1 MSEQKPQGWFVPL
14 RVRFRSAT
22 ERAHWER
29 EHPGA
34 LAADDQTLQLQLP
47 TMEPEPEDGGSHEGS
62 IRAPLRSA
70 EGSYTSLRTQQIK
83 ELIRLGNVL
92 RAQMGFELG
101 DLNEVLQQI
110 VTSVS
115 ACTGFRTLVI
125 FLVTD
130 LGENDV
136 EPGSETEVPLPTLIS
151 QTAAADLDHQTTYVV
166 PVASNCEE
174 SAASEE
180 GERIRRVV
188 PRFIEGMLAPESRMT
203 VEQLLGLLRSEFR
216 ISQSYFI
223 SHEHIDVEP
232 GRWHP
237 EDVLIVPLYSSPP
250 IHRGER
256 KQGVPHDKSGDYT
269 SMKKLLGFLSLDDP
283 EDDKLPT
290 LESIE
295 VVELFANQAAIAID
309 NARIFHEREAERL
322 ALEEAIA
329 ALRRDLEQVQE
340 GNLRVRVRSSH
351 ERTLQILQPVAD
363 AINTMMVEIGEILG
377 DVQMVTQAVDEHTQ
391 KVQQSSELL
400 VRDASQ
406 QEQRVQNISHV
417 IDEMAVT
424 MHHISE
430 CAAKI
435 AQVAVEAM
443 DVTLE
448 GQSIVDRAVDGMG
461 QVREAT
467 MHSARVMKRLG
478 ESGQEINDTVLTIT
492 DLTTRMNLLALN
504 AAIEAVRAGE
514 HGQGFAVIAQE
525 MRTLAMHSAEAA
537 RKVAARIRTIQ
548 QETTTAAVSVEQ
560 NTRQVVMQTE
570 LVTQT
575 GVALDA
581 ISVVTEQMADLVQD
595 IAKLAERV
603 SIPRSAADSQTQ
615 GGQRQPTINRG
626 STAPTVGSVEGIS
639 RMTTEI
645 TQHMRQMQQSL
656 THLIDL
662 TNSLRSRVSVFR
674 ISP

>member
-47 TMEPEPEDGGSHEGS
+47 TLGPEPEDGGSHDKS
-62 IRAPLRSA
+62 
-70 EGSYTSLRTQQIK
+70 GSYTSLRTQQIK

-101 DLNEVLQQI
+101 GLNEVLQQI
-110 VTSVS
+110 VASVS

-136 EPGSETEVPLPTLIS
+136 EPGSETEGPLPTLIS
-151 QTAAADLDHQTTYVV
+151 PTAAAGRDHQTTYVV

-188 PRFIEGMLAPESRMT
+188 PRFIEGMLARESRMT

-223 SHEHIDVEP
+223 SHEHDKGVPRDKSGDYEP

-250 IHRGER
+250 IYRGER

-269 SMKKLLGFLSLDDP
+269 SMKKLLGFLFLDDP

-309 NARIFHEREAERL
+309 NARIFQEREAERL

-340 GNLRVRVRSSH
+340 GDLRVRVRSSH

-363 AINTMMVEIGEILG
+363 AINTMMVEISEILG

-424 MHHISE
+424 MHHVSE
-430 CAAKI
+430 RAAKI

-581 ISVVTEQMADLVQD
+581 ISVVTEQMADLVQG
-595 IAKLAERV
+595 I
-603 SIPRSAADSQTQ
+603 SSAADSQTQ
-615 GGQRQPTINRG
+615 GGRRQAH
-626 STAPTVGSVEGIS
+626 APTVGSVEGIS

-656 THLIDL
+656 THLVDL

>member
-47 TMEPEPEDGGSHEGS
+47 TLGPEPEDGGSHEGS

-101 DLNEVLQQI
+101 GLNEVLQQI
-110 VTSVS
+110 VASVS

-136 EPGSETEVPLPTLIS
+136 EPGSETEGPLPTLIS
-151 QTAAADLDHQTTYVV
+151 PTAAAGRDHQTTYVV

-188 PRFIEGMLAPESRMT
+188 PRFIEGMLARESRMT

-223 SHEHIDVEP
+223 SHEHIDEP

-250 IHRGER
+250 IHRGELLVY
-256 KQGVPHDKSGDYT
+256 VPHDESGDYT

-340 GNLRVRVRSSH
+340 GDLRVRVRSSH

-363 AINTMMVEIGEILG
+363 AINTMMVEISEILG

-424 MHHISE
+424 MHHVSE
-430 CAAKI
+430 RAAKI

-448 GQSIVDRAVDGMG
+448 GQSTVDRAVDGMG

-615 GGQRQPTINRG
+615 GGRRQAH
-626 STAPTVGSVEGIS
+626 APTVGSVEGIS

-656 THLIDL
+656 THLVDL